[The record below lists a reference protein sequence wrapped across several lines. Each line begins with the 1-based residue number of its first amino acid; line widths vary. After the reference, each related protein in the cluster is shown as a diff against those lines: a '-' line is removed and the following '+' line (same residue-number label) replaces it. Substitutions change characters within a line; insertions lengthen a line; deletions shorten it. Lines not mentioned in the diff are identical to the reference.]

1 MQTEERIV
9 KYLDNDLT
17 SEERVAFESEL
28 NSSEELKREFE
39 NYLVVKEK
47 MNKQKNL
54 KLNFDY
60 TDSILPEF
68 HKKAH
73 SRKKETLRKSLSYT
87 FGLVLIILIGLSVQK
102 IFFNNPV
109 NKSDDLAKFTQSLDE
124 NQKLDLLENLDG
136 NDDLYSMI
144 SGKEYVTLLENDLVV
159 NEDVLETYDIG
170 YKDLLGNLSDNEVEK
185 VYNEILSR
193 NILKEVPL

>member
-17 SEERVAFESEL
+17 SEERATFESEL

-39 NYLVVKEK
+39 NYLVVNEK
-47 MNKQKNL
+47 INKQKNL
-54 KLNFDY
+54 KLNSDY
-60 TDSILPEF
+60 ADSILPDF

-73 SRKKETLRKSLSYT
+73 SRKKEILRYSLSYA
-87 FGLVLIILIGLSVQK
+87 FGLILIILIGISVQK

-109 NKSDDLAKFTQSLDE
+109 NKSDDLAKFTQSLNE

-144 SGKEYVTLLENDLVV
+144 SRKEYVTLLENDLVI
-159 NEDVLETYDIG
+159 NEGVLETYDIG
-170 YKDLLGNLSDNEVEK
+170 YKDLLSNLSDKEVEK
-185 VYNEILSR
+185 IYTEILNR